1 MVLAHSRITSQGQIS
16 VPAEVRRKLGLEPG
30 TTLEWEEANGQ
41 IVVRRAGR
49 YSFADI
55 RAALFPHGA
64 PPPRSDAELKK
75 GVADYLRRKHAR
87 R

>member
-1 MVLAHSRITSQGQIS
+1 MVLAHSRVTSQGQIS

-30 TTLEWEEANGQ
+30 ATLEWEEVNGR

-49 YSFADI
+49 FTFGDI
-55 RAALFPHGA
+55 RAALFPDNA
-64 PPPRSDAELKK
+64 PVQKSAAELKQ
-75 GVADYLRRKHAR
+75 GVAKYLRRKHAR